1 MVECLTRD
9 RGAAGLSIT
18 GITAMC
24 PNIAL
29 VSERLLMGRKESN
42 QTKNHLCALVAYID
56 GKGLRPR
63 PDSYLHQSDQ
73 LSFVAEHAVLSVF
86 GSNSKDRISLQIIV
100 LKFIFEI
107 NDAFICVFTMQSDL
121 CLFCMSDIKKLISE
135 HFSNIFQ
142 GFRYRYVRDGSHAIR

>member
-9 RGAAGLSIT
+9 RGATGSSIT

-73 LSFVAEHAVLSVF
+73 LSFVAEHAVLSFF
-86 GSNSKDRISLQIIV
+86 GSNSKDRISRQIIT

-107 NDAFICVFTMQSDL
+107 NDAFICVFTMQSGL
-121 CLFCMSDIKKLISE
+121 CLFCMSGIKKLISE